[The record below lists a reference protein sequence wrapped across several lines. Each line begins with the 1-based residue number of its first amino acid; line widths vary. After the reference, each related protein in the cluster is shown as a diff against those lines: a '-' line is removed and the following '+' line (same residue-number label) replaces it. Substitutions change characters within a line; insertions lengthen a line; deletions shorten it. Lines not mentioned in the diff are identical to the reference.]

1 MTVVRSEQYSIGVPG
16 IRYSI
21 SSCFN
26 RLPIRAFVKLP
37 CFVFI
42 FLLSTS
48 ALAAEIEGI
57 HVPETA
63 TVAGQSLQLNGAGV
77 RTKFF
82 FDIYVGALYLS
93 RPAHQAKQAIEDA
106 DPKRVSMYFLYGEVG
121 REKLT
126 DGWVAGFEK
135 NQSKEAMAGLQSRL
149 KQFNT
154 MFGDARK
161 GDVYIFDF
169 LPDGSTTVTF
179 KGQKKGSV
187 QGEDFQQALLAVWLG
202 KHPADKD
209 LKKAMLRGGD

>member
-1 MTVVRSEQYSIGVPG
+1 MAVVWSEQYSIGVPG

-21 SSCFN
+21 GSCFN
-26 RLPIRAFVKLP
+26 TLPIWKIMGLP
-37 CFVFI
+37 SLVFI
-42 FLLSTS
+42 LLLSTS
-48 ALAAEIEGI
+48 VFAVEVEGV
-57 HVPETA
+57 HVPDTV

-93 RPAHQAKQAIEDA
+93 HPAHQAKQAIEDA

-135 NQSKEAMAGLQSRL
+135 NQSKEVMARLQSRL
-149 KQFNT
+149 KQFNA

-202 KHPADKD
+202 KHPADKG

>member
-1 MTVVRSEQYSIGVPG
+1 MLISKQQISRCERQPIWWKCIG
-16 IRYSI
+16 
-21 SSCFN
+21 
-26 RLPIRAFVKLP
+26 LP
-37 CFVFI
+37 CLVFA

-48 ALAAEIEGI
+48 VFAAEVEGVN
-57 HVPETA
+57 VPDTA
-63 TVAGQSLQLNGAGV
+63 MVAGQSLQLNGAGV

-93 RPAHQAKQAIEDA
+93 HPAHQAKQAIEDA
-106 DPKRVSMYFLYGEVG
+106 GPKRVSMYFLYGEVG

-135 NQSKEAMAGLQSRL
+135 NQTKEAMDRLKPLL
-149 KQFNT
+149 KQFNA

-169 LPDGSTTVTF
+169 LPDGTTTVTF
-179 KGQKKGSV
+179 KGQKKGHV